1 LVEAL
6 FYKLKGRRFESR
18 KRWIFFSLL
27 NSSSRTM
34 VLGST
39 QPLTKISDR
48 NLPGG
53 KRRPVGKA
61 DNLAAI
67 YVPNV

>member
-1 LVEAL
+1 MALV
-6 FYKLKGRRFESR
+6 
-18 KRWIFFSLL
+18 
-27 NSSSRTM
+27 
-34 VLGST
+34 ST

-48 NLPGG
+48 NLPGAK
-53 KRRPVGKA
+53 KRPERRS